1 MFLFLS
7 VIFLEVE
14 LLGHMIT
21 LCLTFSGN
29 ANCFPKPAVPF
40 YTPTS
45 NEGFHFSTSS
55 STHCYY
61 FDQRH
66 LSEFEVVTPVVWVY
80 ISLMADDIEHLFMY
94 LLAICISPLK
104 KCPFTSFAHVKNQI
118 IYLLIIEIK
127 CTLYNLDMSS
137 LPNISLA
144 NILFQSVSCL
154 FTFLILF
161 AAQNF

>member
-1 MFLFLS
+1 MQYGIFNACLLSLSIMFSRCIHVVARVSISSWTIFHCTEAAEFVHFSVDTHLSGVHFWLLWIMLLCKFVNKFLCQDMFLFLS

-61 FDQRH
+61 FD
-66 LSEFEVVTPVVWVY
+66 
-80 ISLMADDIEHLFMY
+80 
-94 LLAICISPLK
+94 
-104 KCPFTSFAHVKNQI
+104 
-118 IYLLIIEIK
+118 
-127 CTLYNLDMSS
+127 
-137 LPNISLA
+137 
-144 NILFQSVSCL
+144 
-154 FTFLILF
+154 
-161 AAQNF
+161 